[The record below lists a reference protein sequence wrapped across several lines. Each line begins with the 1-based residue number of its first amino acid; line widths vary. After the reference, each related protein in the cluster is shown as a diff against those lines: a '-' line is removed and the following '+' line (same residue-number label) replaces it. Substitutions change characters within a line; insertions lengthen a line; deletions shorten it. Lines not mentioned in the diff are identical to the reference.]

1 MIERDGL
8 IMVQSRVARFNVAM
22 SVYYF
27 YIDGL
32 LIDTGPSR
40 LSRDFI
46 QFFNSR
52 KVEQAVFTH
61 HHEDHT
67 GMAAWL
73 QKHTD
78 IPLYLHKT
86 GHPQAEMDARL
97 PLYRRI
103 FWGQRKA
110 FRPQDMP
117 EKIETEHHL
126 FDIIHTPGHA
136 HDHVALLERENGR
149 LFSGDLYLTSH
160 PKSMFAF
167 ESVPQMVKSIQ
178 TVLEYDF
185 EELICSHSGFIADGK
200 GVLREKLNYL
210 TAIEEE
216 VKGLYEQGVPPRQIK
231 KRLFPKIY
239 PLNVVSLFEN
249 SPYHM
254 VRSIT
259 EGLKKGY

>member
-1 MIERDGL
+1 
-8 IMVQSRVARFNVAM
+8 MVQSRVSSFNVGM
-22 SVYYF
+22 TVYYF
-27 YIDGL
+27 FIDGL

-40 LSRDFI
+40 LRGDFI

-73 QKHTD
+73 EQNTA

-97 PLYRRI
+97 PLYRRL
-103 FWGQRKA
+103 FWGKRKA
-110 FRPQDMP
+110 FRPQNVP
-117 EKIETEHHL
+117 GVIETERHR
-126 FDIIHTPGHA
+126 FDVIHTPGHA
-136 HDHVALLERENGR
+136 HDHVALLDKENGR
-149 LFSGDLYLTSH
+149 LFSGDLYLSGH

-167 ESVPQMVKSIQ
+167 ESVPEMVKSIE
-178 TVLEYDF
+178 TLLRYDF
-185 EELICSHSGFIADGK
+185 DYLICSHSGFIEDGK
-200 GVLREKLNYL
+200 EALREKLNYL
-210 TAIEEE
+210 TAIQEE

-231 KRLFPKIY
+231 KQLFPKIS
-239 PLNVVSLFEN
+239 PLNIVSFFEN
-249 SPYHM
+249 SPYHI